1 MIKSNCKFCKEGV
14 VLNPKC
20 DKVVSKYYCD
30 IDAYD
35 KETGCADC
43 PYKKPKKSE
52 VRDGETAM

>member
-1 MIKSNCKFCKEGV
+1 MRKSNCKFCKKGI

-35 KETGCADC
+35 KETGCSNC
-43 PYKKPKKSE
+43 NYKKKRE
-52 VRDGETAM
+52 VKEVC